1 MVVDNTVQWLRLD
14 LKETGLPVGFEY
26 FTMNPN
32 IPAGSLPLQG
42 GLYSRLAYPDLW
54 EWVQKQTGYL
64 KTESEWRTF
73 SNNSNGNVP
82 FYSSGDGSTTF
93 RVPSL
98 QAYAKGSKSMDEV
111 GTYLDAGLPNITG
124 QTSYETEPQ
133 AIYDPTG
140 AFYREESSRYKLYWS
155 GGNTANAS
163 LSFDASKS
171 NPIYGASTTVQ
182 PRSVIGVWCVIA
194 YGTVTNIGNT
204 DVVGI
209 ASGLTKVETRMSTME
224 NTYNGYD
231 FVVEKYINGTN
242 WWRKWKSG
250 WLEQGGQFAPPRN
263 YTNTITFLKPFASM
277 PTRCYVTYL
286 GVYSTPDYANDSANV
301 SYREV
306 FPQAITATRFY
317 LYGYDFGDN
326 NAKYKATYYA
336 CGQGA

>member
-1 MVVDNTVQWLRLD
+1 MVVDNTVQWLQLD

-42 GLYSRLAYPDLW
+42 GLYSRAAYPDLW

-64 KTESEWRTF
+64 KTESEWQEIAV
-73 SNNSNGNVP
+73 NNGGNVP
-82 FYSSGDGSTTF
+82 FYSKGDGSTTF

-98 QAYAKGSKSMDEV
+98 QTYIKGSKSMDEV
-111 GTYLDAGLPNITG
+111 GTYLDAALPNITG
-124 QTSYETEPQ
+124 QTGYAVEMSGNYN
-133 AIYDPTG
+133 PTS
-140 AFYREESSRYKLYWS
+140 AFYRESSLRNKLYWA
-155 GGNTANAS
+155 GGTTAYDS

-171 NPIYGASTTVQ
+171 NTIYGASDTVQ
-182 PRSVIGVWCVIA
+182 PPSIVGLWCVIA
-194 YGTVTNIGNT
+194 YGTVTNIGST
-204 DVVGI
+204 DVANI
-209 ASGLTKVETRMSTME
+209 ATGLTTVETRMSAME
-224 NTYNGYD
+224 DTYNGYD

-250 WLEQGGQFAPPRN
+250 WLEQGGQFVPPRN

-286 GVYSTPDYANDSANV
+286 GVYSTPNYANDAANV

-306 FPQAITATRFY
+306 FPQAITATRFH
-317 LYGYDFGDN
+317 LFGYDFGDN
-326 NAKYKATYYA
+326 NEKYKATYYA